1 MKEVFPEGR
10 RHQPGQNTAEKPR
23 VNQWFWQRG
32 NLESRAGDSKRL
44 LELGSETAWGM
55 RKARWTG

>member
-10 RHQPGQNTAEKPR
+10 RDQIQVKTAEKPR
-23 VNQWFWQRG
+23 VNQFG
-32 NLESRAGDSKRL
+32 NVGNFESRAGDSKLL